1 MARKVGSLRPG
12 CSCSSDTLCPD
23 RRTWAVTVHANSVGP
38 ASIRPTASSAS
49 PPVGVSVAPHRR
61 RHCGVEPVG
70 LGVASGVG
78 CGGVRRWRRCPA
90 AAAVAAAAAAA
101 AAAATAA
108 ASTAVELAAGRGV
121 GGGNGGGRLARCHQT
136 ADLLLCAAG
145 LPISGK
151 GRTYGTASSTVVR
164 ARALRGGGRRG
175 GAPAGGAPEQEL
187 PASGSGGSSQ
197 QPARRRRRAPLHEQV
212 ARHHLSHLPTHEGA
226 RSAQCEADQR
236 HGHGASSGSPQPY
249 ITGPPR
255 HPTSRMLSPP
265 TPGIGGEVARS
276 ESKQGGAEGLGRAVQ
291 QRAARSAEVRRCGT
305 RRHLPLLPCPN
316 VVAPPVLTTGG

>member
-1 MARKVGSLRPG
+1 MEPSLGHDRCGSLQWLPARVMFDLPRWHTQRCG
-12 CSCSSDTLCPD
+12 RCQNSRYLHGQTRALPLSS
-23 RRTWAVTVHANSVGP
+23 
-38 ASIRPTASSAS
+38 
-49 PPVGVSVAPHRR
+49 
-61 RHCGVEPVG
+61 
-70 LGVASGVG
+70 
-78 CGGVRRWRRCPA
+78 
-90 AAAVAAAAAAA
+90 
-101 AAAATAA
+101 
-108 ASTAVELAAGRGV
+108 
-121 GGGNGGGRLARCHQT
+121 RCHQT

-175 GAPAGGAPEQEL
+175 GAPLGRAPEQEL

-276 ESKQGGAEGLGRAVQ
+276 ESKQGGG
-291 QRAARSAEVRRCGT
+291 
-305 RRHLPLLPCPN
+305 
-316 VVAPPVLTTGG
+316 

>member
-1 MARKVGSLRPG
+1 MKSGIYPN
-12 CSCSSDTLCPD
+12 P
-23 RRTWAVTVHANSVGP
+23 AVP
-38 ASIRPTASSAS
+38 ASSQL
-49 PPVGVSVAPHRR
+49 
-61 RHCGVEPVG
+61 E
-70 LGVASGVG
+70 
-78 CGGVRRWRRCPA
+78 
-90 AAAVAAAAAAA
+90 
-101 AAAATAA
+101 
-108 ASTAVELAAGRGV
+108 
-121 GGGNGGGRLARCHQT
+121 
-136 ADLLLCAAG
+136 
-145 LPISGK
+145 
-151 GRTYGTASSTVVR
+151 
-164 ARALRGGGRRG
+164 RG
-175 GAPAGGAPEQEL
+175 GAPLGRAPEQEL

-291 QRAARSAEVRRCGT
+291 QRAARSAEVRSAALGDTSPCK
-305 RRHLPLLPCPN
+305 CPN
-316 VVAPPVLTTGG
+316 VVSAPVPIR

>member
-1 MARKVGSLRPG
+1 MQTLSGLRAYGLRHPRLRRRSASASLRIG
-12 CSCSSDTLCPD
+12 
-23 RRTWAVTVHANSVGP
+23 VG
-38 ASIRPTASSAS
+38 I
-49 PPVGVSVAPHRR
+49 
-61 RHCGVEPVG
+61 GVEPVG

-78 CGGVRRWRRCPA
+78 CGSVRRWRQCPTV
-90 AAAVAAAAAAA
+90 AVV
-101 AAAATAA
+101 AAATAA
-108 ASTAVELAAGRGV
+108 ATTAVELASGRGI

-175 GAPAGGAPEQEL
+175 GAPLGRAPEQEL

-276 ESKQGGAEGLGRAVQ
+276 ESWRA
-291 QRAARSAEVRRCGT
+291 T
-305 RRHLPLLPCPN
+305 R
-316 VVAPPVLTTGG
+316 G